1 VVDERE
7 KRVRVRRD
15 IRDRQERREFWGE
28 SLMRERRE
36 EREITLNVRQHFRK
50 KTKIEKINSKVK
62 FEI

>member
-1 VVDERE
+1 
-7 KRVRVRRD
+7 
-15 IRDRQERREFWGE
+15 
-28 SLMRERRE
+28 MRERRE